1 MQISQTVSLKDVLS
15 SAEND
20 VYFENFASDDE
31 VIIMT
36 SYKHYFMRETVCQGR
51 HVTIY
56 GQALGK
62 TAELHTGG
70 ESHSGTI
77 LVFLPVL
84 K

>member
-1 MQISQTVSLKDVLS
+1 
-15 SAEND
+15 
-20 VYFENFASDDE
+20 
-31 VIIMT
+31 MT

-51 HVTIY
+51 HVTIH

-62 TAELHTGG
+62 NAELHTGG
-70 ESHSGTI
+70 ENRSGTI